1 MVTKRGGMT
10 ETDVNVLL
18 VEVPDTPKKRPFFDW
33 VRMVEEVRN
42 VEVTERIVVIP
53 LVIVRK
59 VEAKMICRTVV
70 MIGRKRAL

>member
-1 MVTKRGGMT
+1 MT
-10 ETDVNVLL
+10 ETDVNMLL
-18 VEVPDTPKKRPFFDW
+18 VVVPDAPKNRPFFDW

-59 VEAKMICRTVV
+59 VEAKMKCRTVV

>member
-1 MVTKRGGMT
+1 M
-10 ETDVNVLL
+10 ETDVSVLL
-18 VEVPDTPKKRPFFDW
+18 VVVPDTPKNRPFFDW

-53 LVIVRK
+53 LVIMRK
-59 VEAKMICRTVV
+59 VEAKMICKTVV